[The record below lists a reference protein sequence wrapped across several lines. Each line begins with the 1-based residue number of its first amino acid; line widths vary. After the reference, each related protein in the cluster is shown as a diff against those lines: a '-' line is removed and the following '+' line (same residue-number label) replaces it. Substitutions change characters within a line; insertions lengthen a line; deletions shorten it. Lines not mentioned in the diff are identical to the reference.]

1 MSAASSSRHD
11 AGDPSTGP
19 STDPSTGAAEQL
31 RATLHEVTQRVA
43 ALQAEHD
50 QLMGDPDAIQE
61 DRDATALVLEH
72 ARRELATTREAL
84 ARLDDGSYGRCTR
97 CGNDI
102 GAERLAAI
110 ANVTTCV
117 QCAG

>member
-1 MSAASSSRHD
+1 MSAASPTRHD
-11 AGDPSTGP
+11 AGKS
-19 STDPSTGAAEQL
+19 SAHAADTADQL

-50 QLMGDPDAIQE
+50 QLVADSDVIQE
-61 DRDATALVLEH
+61 DRDAAAVMLEH
-72 ARRELATTREAL
+72 ARRELATTRDAL

-117 QCAG
+117 RCAG